1 MSSIHSLLDR
11 VPLARGS
18 LLVLATHI
26 SGVALSYVAQILMV
40 RWAGPDAF
48 GLFSMAFAGAT
59 VLALI
64 AGSGMPDA
72 IVRLI
77 PEYVT
82 DERWTRLR
90 DLMNIAERWVVGL
103 AVFLAIALGLATAAF
118 YGGIPA
124 LSTSPGVVAL
134 GGLAVAP
141 VLVLHH
147 LYTNACRAQHQL
159 ATAYGLG
166 RVGRQL
172 LIIGGTAAVA
182 YGHPS
187 MLNGP
192 GLVVITAGSLTVV
205 AVLQRTQARRLYSRR
220 RNRDASESRGWP
232 PPVRWGQAR
241 RWIQFALP
249 FFFTHGFFSLFHQT
263 DLLLIG
269 VFAPIADVGHYRISI
284 HMAALVSFV
293 LAAVNTT
300 AAPHFAARYAE
311 NDVDGL
317 RSMTRRLI
325 PWIVGASLVVFL
337 GVVGIGPFL
346 LSLFG
351 PSFQA
356 AYLPLIILASGH
368 LFSALCGPVDT
379 LLYMTNRQQ
388 TAAWIIVGSVAVNL
402 FLSAIGLVFF
412 GLVGAAIA
420 STVCIVA
427 WNLAF
432 VRIARHRIGIDPSI
446 LSIW

>member
-1 MSSIHSLLDR
+1 MSSLYSLLDR

-18 LLVLATHI
+18 LLVLATHVG
-26 SGVALSYVAQILMV
+26 GVTLGYVAQILMV

-48 GLFSMAFAGAT
+48 GLFSIAFAGAT
-59 VLALI
+59 ILALV

-82 DERWTRLR
+82 NAKWTRLR
-90 DLMNIAERWVVGL
+90 DLMDTAERWSVGL
-103 AVFLAIALGLATAAF
+103 AVLLALALGLTVAAF
-118 YGGIPA
+118 HGSVPA
-124 LSTSPGVVAL
+124 LSTSPGMVVLGAL
-134 GGLAVAP
+134 AISP

-172 LIIGGTAAVA
+172 LVIGGTAAVA
-182 YGHPS
+182 YAYPS
-187 MLNGP
+187 LLNGP
-192 GLVVITAGSLTVV
+192 ALVVIAAGSLAVV
-205 AVLQRTQARRLYSRR
+205 ALLQRTRARRLYSGQ
-220 RNRDASESRGWP
+220 RNRDASGSRGRRTSAPWA
-232 PPVRWGQAR
+232 QAR

-263 DLLLIG
+263 DLLLVGI
-269 VFAPIADVGHYRISI
+269 FAPVADVGHYRISM

-293 LAAVNTT
+293 LAAVNTA
-300 AAPHFAARYAE
+300 AAPHFAALHADG
-311 NDVDGL
+311 DVDGL

-325 PWIVGASLVVFL
+325 PWIGGISLLVSL
-337 GVVGIGPFL
+337 GVIGVGPFV

-351 PSFQA
+351 PSFQT
-356 AYLPLIILASGH
+356 AYVPLIILAGGH
-368 LFSALCGPVDT
+368 MFGALCGPVDT
-379 LLYMTNRQQ
+379 LLYMTDHQR
-388 TAAWIIVGSVAVNL
+388 TAAWIIVASVAVNL

-412 GLVGAAIA
+412 GLVGAATA
-420 STVCIVA
+420 SAVCMVA

-432 VRIARHRIGIDPSI
+432 VRIARRRIGIDPSI
-446 LSIW
+446 LSVW